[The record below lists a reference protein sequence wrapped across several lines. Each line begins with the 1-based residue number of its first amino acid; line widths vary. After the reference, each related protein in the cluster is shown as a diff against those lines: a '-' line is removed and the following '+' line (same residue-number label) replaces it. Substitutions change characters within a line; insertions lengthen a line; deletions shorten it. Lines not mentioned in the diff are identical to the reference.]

1 MLSPQIRTLN
11 LRFGHDPRDP
21 RLPDQSVAKA
31 GYPGGLIFFLAEKNR
46 IDTVRAGPQDRA
58 APS

>member
-1 MLSPQIRTLN
+1 LN